1 MTLDEAIKV
10 METEKTCVNRQGTPQ
25 CDRDCVRC
33 NLVLPAEDVLTAYNM
48 VISALKELVQKEEIL
63 KARVKWR

>member
-25 CDRDCVRC
+25 CDRICAMCD
-33 NLVLPAEDVLTAYNM
+33 LLLPTKDVLMAYDM
-48 VISALKELVQKEEIL
+48 AVSALEEVRDNI
-63 KARVKWR
+63 